1 MRISKTFN
9 PQRRKI
15 QERKNKVANSADIKD
30 REIIMSRLI
39 DAPRDLVWEA
49 MTKPEHVVHW
59 WGPNGFTNTLQKLD
73 FRVGGEWHHVM
84 HGPDGRDYPSRS
96 VYTAIEKPHRIEFC
110 TGGTYKG
117 DPKAKFEAI
126 WTFEAVDAQTKVTIH
141 LLFPNA
147 QARNMAVEK
156 IGAIEG
162 GHQTLARLAGYVIKI

>member
-1 MRISKTFN
+1 M
-9 PQRRKI
+9 
-15 QERKNKVANSADIKD
+15 ANSADTKD

-73 FRVGGEWHHVM
+73 FR
-84 HGPDGRDYPSRS
+84 
-96 VYTAIEKPHRIEFC
+96 
-110 TGGTYKG
+110 

-156 IGAIEG
+156 SV
-162 GHQTLARLAGYVIKI
+162 RLKEATKPWRALPATQSKFRQ

>member
-1 MRISKTFN
+1 M
-9 PQRRKI
+9 
-15 QERKNKVANSADIKD
+15 ANSADTKD

-126 WTFEAVDAQTKVTIH
+126 WTFEARWMHK
-141 LLFPNA
+141 L
-147 QARNMAVEK
+147 K
-156 IGAIEG
+156 
-162 GHQTLARLAGYVIKI
+162 